1 MTALLHMYIEYRIK
15 MHQTISYICF
25 HCQILM
31 PHCILL
37 DSYKTDN
44 PFTLIPQ
51 EKEMIKEAWKTAEYF
66 DSQERVRNEAR
77 RIARMLQT
85 SKYAIAFTGEC
96 KIYIREG
103 FI

>member
-1 MTALLHMYIEYRIK
+1 
-15 MHQTISYICF
+15 
-25 HCQILM
+25 
-31 PHCILL
+31 
-37 DSYKTDN
+37 
-44 PFTLIPQ
+44 
-51 EKEMIKEAWKTAEYF
+51 MIKEAWKTAEYF